1 MASDLPT
8 RTQLISGKVG
18 ALPRQ
23 PDCKACIRLYHP
35 FQDSDY
41 CRPSLLTLVGTE
53 CIEED

>member
-1 MASDLPT
+1 MASDLPAG
-8 RTQLISGKVG
+8 TQLISGKVG

-41 CRPSLLTLVGTE
+41 CRPSLLMLVGTE